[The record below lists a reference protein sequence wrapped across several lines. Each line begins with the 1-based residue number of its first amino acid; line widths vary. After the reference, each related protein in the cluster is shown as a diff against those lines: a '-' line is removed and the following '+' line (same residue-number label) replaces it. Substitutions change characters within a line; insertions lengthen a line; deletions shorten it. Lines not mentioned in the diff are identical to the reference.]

1 MDITFV
7 YFIIALSVTILTWL
21 IPPSSVKKFL
31 KKHWRSLPWKVY
43 LLIAFAF
50 SVFNII
56 FFYTLLSVGITFEI
70 VVLGILMLWA
80 LMGIWTPAIAALPN
94 RRTLHKA
101 IGIAHI
107 CFGALVLVLFW
118 ITQWPEWHTSAV
130 LTSFLVIGIMIALAD
145 CLINKRK
152 ARKSQ

>member
-1 MDITFV
+1 MDINFV
-7 YFIIALSVTILTWL
+7 YFAIALSITLLTWL

-31 KKHWRSLPWKVY
+31 KKYWRSLPWKVY

-56 FFYTLLSVGITFEI
+56 FFYMLLSVGITLET

-80 LMGIWTPAIAALPN
+80 LMGIWTPAIQTLPD

-107 CFGALVLVLFW
+107 CFGILVLVLFW
-118 ITQWPEWHTSAV
+118 ITQWPEWRTSAL
-130 LTSFLVIGIMIALAD
+130 LTSCLVIPLVILLVYDQVI
-145 CLINKRK
+145 KRK
-152 ARKSQ
+152 ARKSE